1 MPKQLF
7 KRSHRPRRVFAGT
20 AHGNPVTDPAV
31 LGSLMPQVFFK
42 NLAQL
47 LPSREPVK
55 GELLIFMKLPY
66 HVVVHDR
73 VSYSEGL
80 RWGVVISP

>member
-55 GELLIFMKLPY
+55 GELFVIYYFMELPSPY
-66 HVVVHDR
+66 MSGFHTV
-73 VSYSEGL
+73 GGG
-80 RWGVVISP
+80 GVGISP